1 MKKVQARLRE
11 HALCCVT
18 RWVATEKMLFSAQ
31 SGGIMRNSPQVGYR
45 LGGIGGR
52 CTGGL
57 GRGGG
62 GISIGP

>member
-1 MKKVQARLRE
+1 MHFV
-11 HALCCVT
+11 
-18 RWVATEKMLFSAQ
+18 RWVATEKMFCSAQ
-31 SGGIMRNSPQVGYR
+31 SGGIMSNSPQVGYR
-45 LGGIGGR
+45 LGGTGGR